1 MCTGT
6 LVVLAVEEAGT
17 GTLVGLAVEE
27 AGTGTFAGLAV
38 AEAGTGVDI
47 EAGMGA
53 DGLRAGGW
61 AEGRGQS
68 RQGGA
73 WQIVCR
79 DSKRAGALG

>member
-1 MCTGT
+1 M
-6 LVVLAVEEAGT
+6 VVLAVEEAGT

-53 DGLRAGGW
+53 DTRDEAGIPLG
-61 AEGRGQS
+61 ELGQGRGLELELY
-68 RQGGA
+68 GYY
-73 WQIVCR
+73 
-79 DSKRAGALG
+79 